1 MNLWLP
7 IGILALTS
15 VFGLYWRSQQGK
27 FKLAANSAQKA
38 NENSALTITNDE
50 ISKIIRHKSSF
61 MVNSDLLDQ
70 HQMQLGKNVTLLQF
84 SSAFCSPCKA
94 TAVVISQIVQGMD
107 DVVYIQVA
115 SEENLKLVEKF
126 DIKSTPT
133 VIFFNRDGIEVG
145 RAVGIPTKEQV
156 IISINA
162 VRTPSDDVGL

>member
-7 IGILALTS
+7 IGILALTT

-27 FKLAANSAQKA
+27 LKTPALEGNRIS
-38 NENSALTITNDE
+38 NEE

-61 MVNSDLLDQ
+61 MVNSDLLNQ

-94 TAVVISQIVQGMD
+94 TAHVISQIVQSMD

>member
-7 IGILALTS
+7 IGILALATI
-15 VFGLYWRSQQGK
+15 FGLYWRSQQGK
-27 FKLAANSAQKA
+27 LKAPSRTSKSISAIS
-38 NENSALTITNDE
+38 NEEL
-50 ISKIIRHKSSF
+50 SKIIRSKSSF
-61 MVNSDLLDQ
+61 MVNADLADKR
-70 HQMQLGKNVTLLQF
+70 QMQLGKNVTLLQF

-94 TAVVISQIVQGMD
+94 TAQIISHLVEGMD

-133 VIFFNRDGIEVG
+133 VIFFNRSGIEVG

>member
-7 IGILALTS
+7 IGILALTT

-27 FKLAANSAQKA
+27 LKTPAVEGNRIS
-38 NENSALTITNDE
+38 NEE

-162 VRTPSDDVGL
+162 VRTPADDVGL

>member
-7 IGILALTS
+7 IGILALTT

-27 FKLAANSAQKA
+27 LKTPAVASNQIS
-38 NENSALTITNDE
+38 NEE

-94 TAVVISQIVQGMD
+94 TAHVISQIVTGMD

-133 VIFFNRDGIEVG
+133 VIFFNRDGLEVG

>member
-7 IGILALTS
+7 IGILVIAS
-15 VFGLYWRSQQGK
+15 VFGFYWRSQQGK
-27 FKLAANSAQKA
+27 LKVAPKTSDKALNSVT
-38 NENSALTITNDE
+38 NEEL
-50 ISKIIRHKSSF
+50 SKIIRAKSSF
-61 MVNSDLLDQ
+61 MVNSDPNEQ
-70 HQMQLGKNVTLLQF
+70 HQLQLGKNVTLLQF

-94 TAVVISQIVQGMD
+94 TAQIISHLVEGMD

-133 VIFFNRDGIEVG
+133 VIFFNREGIEVG

-156 IISINA
+156 AISINA

>member
-7 IGILALTS
+7 IVVLLLAS
-15 VFGLYWRSQQGK
+15 AFGFYWRSQQGK
-27 FKLAANSAQKA
+27 LKAPAKSKNQALNSVS
-38 NENSALTITNDE
+38 NEEL
-50 ISKIIRHKSSF
+50 SKIVRTKSSF
-61 MVNSDLLDQ
+61 IVNSDVNEK
-70 HQMQLGKNVTLLQF
+70 HQLQLGKNVTLLQF
-84 SSAFCSPCKA
+84 STAFCSPCKA
-94 TAVVISQIVQGMD
+94 TAQIISHLVSDMD

-126 DIKSTPT
+126 DIKTTPT

-156 IISINA
+156 LISINA

>member
-7 IGILALTS
+7 IGILALATI
-15 VFGLYWRSQQGK
+15 FGLYWRSQQGK
-27 FKLAANSAQKA
+27 LKAPSSTSKSISAIS
-38 NENSALTITNDE
+38 NEEL
-50 ISKIIRHKSSF
+50 SKIIRSKSSF
-61 MVNSDLLDQ
+61 MVNADLADKR
-70 HQMQLGKNVTLLQF
+70 QMQLGKNVTLLQF
-84 SSAFCSPCKA
+84 STAFCSPCKA
-94 TAVVISQIVQGMD
+94 TAQIISHLVEGMD

-133 VIFFNRDGIEVG
+133 VIFFNRNGIEVG

>member
-7 IGILALTS
+7 IAILALTT

-27 FKLAANSAQKA
+27 LKTPAVEGNRIS
-38 NENSALTITNDE
+38 NEE

-61 MVNSDLLDQ
+61 MVNSDLLDE

-162 VRTPSDDVGL
+162 VRTPADDVGL

>member
-7 IGILALTS
+7 IGILALTT

-27 FKLAANSAQKA
+27 LKTPVIEGNRIS
-38 NENSALTITNDE
+38 NEE

-94 TAVVISQIVQGMD
+94 TALVISQIVQGMD

>member
-7 IGILALTS
+7 IGILALTT

-27 FKLAANSAQKA
+27 LKTPAVEGNRIS
-38 NENSALTITNDE
+38 NEE

-107 DVVYIQVA
+107 DVVYIQVP

-145 RAVGIPTKEQV
+145 RAAGIPTKEQV
-156 IISINA
+156 MISINA

>member
-7 IGILALTS
+7 IGILVIAS
-15 VFGLYWRSQQGK
+15 VFGFYWRSQQGK
-27 FKLAANSAQKA
+27 LKVPAVDGNR
-38 NENSALTITNDE
+38 ITNEE
-50 ISKIIRHKSSF
+50 ISKIIRAKSSF

-94 TAVVISQIVQGMD
+94 TAQIISQLVKDMD

-133 VIFFNRDGIEVG
+133 VIFFNREGIEVG
-145 RAVGIPTKEQV
+145 RAAGIPNKEQV

>member
-7 IGILALTS
+7 IGILALATI
-15 VFGLYWRSQQGK
+15 FGLYWRSQQGK
-27 FKLAANSAQKA
+27 LKAPSRTSKSISAIS
-38 NENSALTITNDE
+38 NEEL
-50 ISKIIRHKSSF
+50 SKIIRSKSSF
-61 MVNSDLLDQ
+61 MVNDDLADKR
-70 HQMQLGKNVTLLQF
+70 QMQLGKNVTLLQF

-94 TAVVISQIVQGMD
+94 TAQIISHLVEGMD

-133 VIFFNRDGIEVG
+133 VIFFNRNGIEVG

>member
-1 MNLWLP
+1 
-7 IGILALTS
+7 
-15 VFGLYWRSQQGK
+15 
-27 FKLAANSAQKA
+27 
-38 NENSALTITNDE
+38 
-50 ISKIIRHKSSF
+50 
-61 MVNSDLLDQ
+61 MVNADLADKR
-70 HQMQLGKNVTLLQF
+70 QMQLGKNVTLLQF
-84 SSAFCSPCKA
+84 STAFCSPCKA
-94 TAVVISQIVQGMD
+94 TAQIISHLVEGMD

-133 VIFFNRDGIEVG
+133 VIFFNRNGIEVG

>member
-27 FKLAANSAQKA
+27 LKTPALEGNRIS
-38 NENSALTITNDE
+38 NEE

-94 TAVVISQIVQGMD
+94 TAVVISQIVQSMD

-133 VIFFNRDGIEVG
+133 VVFFNRDGIEVG

>member
-7 IGILALTS
+7 IVVLLLAS
-15 VFGLYWRSQQGK
+15 AFGFYWRSQQGK
-27 FKLAANSAQKA
+27 LKLNKSAESAN
-38 NENSALTITNDE
+38 NDLNSLINQE
-50 ISKIIRHKSSF
+50 
-61 MVNSDLLDQ
+61 
-70 HQMQLGKNVTLLQF
+70 LGKNVTLLQF
-84 SSAFCSPCKA
+84 SSSFCSPCKA
-94 TAVVISQIVQGMD
+94 TAQIISHLVADMD

-145 RAVGIPTKEQV
+145 RAVGVPTKEQV
-156 IISINA
+156 LISINT

>member
-7 IGILALTS
+7 IGILALTT

-27 FKLAANSAQKA
+27 LKTPSKIHKSVT
-38 NENSALTITNDE
+38 NEEL
-50 ISKIIRHKSSF
+50 SKIIRAKSSF
-61 MVNSDLLDQ
+61 IVNSDLGEK
-70 HQMQLGKNVTLLQF
+70 HQLQLGKSATLLQF

-94 TAVVISQIVQGMD
+94 TAHVISNIVQNMD

>member
-7 IGILALTS
+7 IGILALTTA
-15 VFGLYWRSQQGK
+15 FGLYWRSQQGK
-27 FKLAANSAQKA
+27 LKTPAVAGNRIS
-38 NENSALTITNDE
+38 NEE

-94 TAVVISQIVQGMD
+94 TAHVISQIVQGMD

-133 VIFFNRDGIEVG
+133 VIFFNRDGLEVG

>member
-7 IGILALTS
+7 IAILALTT

-27 FKLAANSAQKA
+27 LKTPAVEGNRIS
-38 NENSALTITNDE
+38 NEE

-162 VRTPSDDVGL
+162 VRTPADDVGL

>member
-7 IGILALTS
+7 IVVLLLTS
-15 VFGLYWRSQQGK
+15 AFGFYWRSQQGK
-27 FKLAANSAQKA
+27 LKASAKDLNSI
-38 NENSALTITNDE
+38 SNDE
-50 ISKIIRHKSSF
+50 ISKIVRTKSSSL
-61 MVNSDLLDQ
+61 VNSDLAEK
-70 HQMQLGKNVTLLQF
+70 HQLQLGKNVTLLQF

-94 TAVVISQIVQGMD
+94 TAQIISHLVQGMD
-107 DVVYIQVA
+107 DAVFIQVA

-156 IISINA
+156 LISINA

>member
-7 IGILALTS
+7 IAILALTS

-27 FKLAANSAQKA
+27 LKTPAVEGNRIS
-38 NENSALTITNDE
+38 NEE

-61 MVNSDLLDQ
+61 MVNSDLLDE

-162 VRTPSDDVGL
+162 VRTPADDVGL

>member
-7 IGILALTS
+7 IAILALTTL
-15 VFGLYWRSQQGK
+15 FGLYWRSQQGK
-27 FKLAANSAQKA
+27 LKTPAVEGNRIS
-38 NENSALTITNDE
+38 NEE

-126 DIKSTPT
+126 AIKSTPT

-162 VRTPSDDVGL
+162 VRTPADDVGL

>member
-7 IGILALTS
+7 IAILALTS

-27 FKLAANSAQKA
+27 LKTSAVEGNRIS
-38 NENSALTITNDE
+38 NEE

-162 VRTPSDDVGL
+162 VRTPADDVGL

>member
-7 IGILALTS
+7 IGILVIAS
-15 VFGLYWRSQQGK
+15 VFGFYWRSQQGK
-27 FKLAANSAQKA
+27 LKVPAVDGNR
-38 NENSALTITNDE
+38 ITNEE
-50 ISKIIRHKSSF
+50 ISKIIRAKSSF

-94 TAVVISQIVQGMD
+94 TAQIISQLVKDMD

-133 VIFFNRDGIEVG
+133 VIFFNREGIEVG
-145 RAVGIPTKEQV
+145 RAAGIPTKEQV

>member
-7 IGILALTS
+7 IGILALTT

-27 FKLAANSAQKA
+27 LKTPAVEGNRIS
-38 NENSALTITNDE
+38 NEE

-70 HQMQLGKNVTLLQF
+70 HQIQLGKNVTLLQF

-94 TAVVISQIVQGMD
+94 TAHVISQIVTGMD

-133 VIFFNRDGIEVG
+133 VIFFNRDGLEVG

>member
-7 IGILALTS
+7 IGILALTT

-27 FKLAANSAQKA
+27 LKTPALEGNRIS
-38 NENSALTITNDE
+38 NEE

-126 DIKSTPT
+126 DIKTTPT

-145 RAVGIPTKEQV
+145 RAAGIPTKEQV
-156 IISINA
+156 MISINA

>member
-7 IGILALTS
+7 IAILALTS
-15 VFGLYWRSQQGK
+15 LFGLYWRSQQGK
-27 FKLAANSAQKA
+27 LKTPAVEGNRIS
-38 NENSALTITNDE
+38 NEE

-126 DIKSTPT
+126 DIKTTPT

-156 IISINA
+156 LISINA

>member
-7 IGILALTS
+7 IAIFALTA

-27 FKLAANSAQKA
+27 LKTPAVEGNRIS
-38 NENSALTITNDE
+38 NEE

-61 MVNSDLLDQ
+61 MVNSDLLDE

-162 VRTPSDDVGL
+162 VRTPADDVGL

>member
-7 IGILALTS
+7 IGILALATI
-15 VFGLYWRSQQGK
+15 FGLYWRSQQGK
-27 FKLAANSAQKA
+27 LKAPSSVLNS
-38 NENSALTITNDE
+38 ITNE
-50 ISKIIRHKSSF
+50 ELGKIIRSKSSF
-61 MVNSDLLDQ
+61 MVNADLADKR
-70 HQMQLGKNVTLLQF
+70 QMQLGKNVTLLQF
-84 SSAFCSPCKA
+84 STAFCSPCKA
-94 TAVVISQIVQGMD
+94 TAQIISHLVDGMD

-133 VIFFNRDGIEVG
+133 VIFFNRNGIEVG

>member
-7 IGILALTS
+7 IVVLLLAS
-15 VFGLYWRSQQGK
+15 AFGFYWRSQQGK
-27 FKLAANSAQKA
+27 LKLNKSAESVNNDLNSLINQ
-38 NENSALTITNDE
+38 E
-50 ISKIIRHKSSF
+50 
-61 MVNSDLLDQ
+61 
-70 HQMQLGKNVTLLQF
+70 LGKNVTLLQF
-84 SSAFCSPCKA
+84 SSSFCSPCKA
-94 TAVVISQIVQGMD
+94 TAQIISHLVADMD

-145 RAVGIPTKEQV
+145 RAVGVPTKEQV
-156 IISINA
+156 LISINA